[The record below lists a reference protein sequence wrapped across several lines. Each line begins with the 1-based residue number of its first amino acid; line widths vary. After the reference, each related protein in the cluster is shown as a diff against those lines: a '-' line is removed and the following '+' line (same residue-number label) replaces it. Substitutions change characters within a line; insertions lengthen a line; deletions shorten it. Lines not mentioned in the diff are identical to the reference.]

1 MSDMNPIG
9 EKVMFGYKRDK
20 DGRKIPLEYN
30 ILFSVSAINE
40 IQEYFGIPL
49 RELDSALSGTN
60 PDLFNNLCYMLFVLI
75 NKEIKCVNEDTGA
88 STQPVPLEY
97 IIDRLEVNLI
107 QAVVGQIF
115 RAIRN
120 DLPQGENEENPPT
133 GQ

>member
-20 DGRKIPLEYN
+20 DGKKIPLEYN

-49 RELDSALSGTN
+49 AELDSALSGTN
-60 PDLFNNLCYMLFVLI
+60 PDLFNNLCYILFVLI

-88 STQPVPLEY
+88 STPPVPLEY
-97 IIDRLEVNLI
+97 ITDRLEVNLMKT
-107 QAVVGQIF
+107 VTEQIY

-120 DLPQGENEENPPT
+120 DLPQDEDGENPPT